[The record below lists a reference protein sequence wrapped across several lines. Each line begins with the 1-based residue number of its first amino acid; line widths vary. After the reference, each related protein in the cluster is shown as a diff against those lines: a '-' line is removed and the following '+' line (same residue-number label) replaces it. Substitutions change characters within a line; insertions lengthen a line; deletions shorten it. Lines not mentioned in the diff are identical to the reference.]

1 MRVTRQTYWMTFTH
15 RNIWLFTQST
25 ALNRVLTVFNTNGVR
40 KLSIIARYGKTLRF
54 AAEKIFSTPVR
65 KDTENGPSEKT
76 IRTIPSVVSEERLK
90 MTVHP
95 KQATCGITYAA
106 LHMPRTT
113 GNCPHDANKTGYS
126 SHPAEANWG
135 QRQARP
141 HMPRI
146 TGNSPLRRTMGY
158 SAHPTSVL
166 LTVLAEPASVRL
178 CNVIKNFPYRDDST
192 VSRFLCFSI
201 RRLAA

>member
-1 MRVTRQTYWMTFTH
+1 MEFTH
-15 RNIWLFTQST
+15 RYIWLFTQST
-25 ALNRVLTVFNTNGVR
+25 ALNRVLTVFHTKGLQGV
-40 KLSIIARYGKTLRF
+40 SIISEIGCISRF
-54 AAEKIFSTPVR
+54 ACRKKISTPVR
-65 KDTENGPSEKT
+65 KDTENGPSDKT
-76 IRTIPSVVSEERLK
+76 IRTNPSVVSEERLK

-95 KQATCGITYAA
+95 KQAACRITYAA

-113 GNCPHDANKTGYS
+113 GNCPHDANNTGYS

-192 VSRFLCFSI
+192 VSRFLCFSM
-201 RRLAA
+201 RGLAA

>member
-1 MRVTRQTYWMTFTH
+1 MKFPH
-15 RNIWLFTQST
+15 RYISLLTQSD
-25 ALNRVLTVFNTNGVR
+25 ALNRVFTDFTTNGLR
-40 KLSIIARYGKTLRF
+40 ELSIIAQYGKTLRF

-76 IRTIPSVVSEERLK
+76 IRTNPSVVSEERLK
-90 MTVHP
+90 MSVHP

-106 LHMPRTT
+106 LHMPRLT

-166 LTVLAEPASVRL
+166 LTVLAEPAPVRL
-178 CNVIKNFPYRDDST
+178 CNVIKNILYRDDST
-192 VSRFLCFSI
+192 LSSFLCFSK

>member
-1 MRVTRQTYWMTFTH
+1 MNFTH
-15 RNIWLFTQST
+15 RDISQHVFKLCSHKILCAKTPFRIHIYPFVSRNKQSFAT
-25 ALNRVLTVFNTNGVR
+25 YRGCHAQKKCLPLSVR
-40 KLSIIARYGKTLRF
+40 
-54 AAEKIFSTPVR
+54 TPN
-65 KDTENGPSEKT
+65 NGPSEKT
-76 IRTIPSVVSEERLK
+76 RRTNVSFFEWVKK
-90 MTVHP
+90 MVDLQ
-95 KQATCGITYAA
+95 QATCGITYAA

-126 SHPAEANWG
+126 SHPAKATWG

-178 CNVIKNFPYRDDST
+178 CNVNKNFPYRDDST
-192 VSRFLCFSI
+192 VSGFLCSSI
-201 RRLAA
+201 RRFAA

>member
-1 MRVTRQTYWMTFTH
+1 MDFTH
-15 RNIWLFTQST
+15 RDIRRRTFKHKILRPNTSKGIHNVSLRVQFLQTFTAYRGLQVQNFSLPMSVRTPLLAALQKKLDAQMCLFFEW
-25 ALNRVLTVFNTNGVR
+25 V
-40 KLSIIARYGKTLRF
+40 K
-54 AAEKIFSTPVR
+54 
-65 KDTENGPSEKT
+65 
-76 IRTIPSVVSEERLK
+76 K
-90 MTVHP
+90 MVDLQ
-95 KQATCGITYAA
+95 QATCGITYAA

-166 LTVLAEPASVRL
+166 LTVFAEPASVRL
-178 CNVIKNFPYRDDST
+178 CNVIKNFPDRDDST
-192 VSRFLCFSI
+192 VCRFLCTSI